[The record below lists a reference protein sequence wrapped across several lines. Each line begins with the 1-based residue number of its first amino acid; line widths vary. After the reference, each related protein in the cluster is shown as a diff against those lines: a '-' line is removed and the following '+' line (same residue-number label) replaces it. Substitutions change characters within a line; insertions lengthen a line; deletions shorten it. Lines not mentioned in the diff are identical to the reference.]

1 MAVQVALRRGE
12 GTLNAGLAS
21 VVDLNDGLSV
31 FVSLVFVVL
40 LVLAALV
47 AALAGCG
54 DTAP

>member
-1 MAVQVALRRGE
+1 MALRRGE